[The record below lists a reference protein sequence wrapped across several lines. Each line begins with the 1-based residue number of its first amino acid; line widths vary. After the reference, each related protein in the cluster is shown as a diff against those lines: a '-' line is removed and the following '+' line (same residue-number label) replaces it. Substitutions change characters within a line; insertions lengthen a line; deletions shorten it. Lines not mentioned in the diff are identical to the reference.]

1 MGEDMDGMPGNEKHK
16 SSKSR
21 RGSQNVMKTH
31 AKNNYHQQSGVD
43 MNGHGKV
50 NVKGISNKLEDYY
63 STSSDTE
70 QIDEEST
77 DDSSTIASTDSDDE
91 QNAHLDSSTDESSIV
106 SDILKEG
113 ANIPALNDMEGPMNN
128 LNLEVAKKKKKK
140 KRKKDKKSAKKSK
153 KKRKKK
159 KKKGREN
166 SVSKSKSKRKKKE
179 KEEKEKEETAIGGFM
194 ECRMMSLYNYFF

>member
-1 MGEDMDGMPGNEKHK
+1 MGGGNGYGMPGNDKHK
-16 SSKSR
+16 SKSR
-21 RGSQNVMKTH
+21 HGSQNVMKTH
-31 AKNNYHQQSGVD
+31 AKNSYGHTQQVD

-91 QNAHLDSSTDESSIV
+91 QNAHLDSSTDESSIL

-159 KKKGREN
+159 KKKR
-166 SVSKSKSKRKKKE
+166 RKKPQSE
-179 KEEKEKEETAIGGFM
+179 DSWNAE
-194 ECRMMSLYNYFF
+194 

>member
-1 MGEDMDGMPGNEKHK
+1 MG
-16 SSKSR
+16 
-21 RGSQNVMKTH
+21 GSQNVMKTH

-91 QNAHLDSSTDESSIV
+91 QNADLESSSDESSIV

-128 LNLEVAKKKKKK
+128 LNIDVNGKKKKKK
-140 KRKKDKKSAKKSK
+140 KRKKDKK
-153 KKRKKK
+153 
-159 KKKGREN
+159 
-166 SVSKSKSKRKKKE
+166 
-179 KEEKEKEETAIGGFM
+179 
-194 ECRMMSLYNYFF
+194 